1 MDGENQINKSSEI
14 NGCNEEN
21 IHSFFTVVRKDLSQ
35 IPERGCLLNRLDFVY
50 KPYHVSNHFRIERS
64 SCVCGYALRVG
75 SLKMSAQK

>member
-14 NGCNEEN
+14 NGCDEEN

-35 IPERGCLLNRLDFVY
+35 ILERRYFISIFFFVY
-50 KPYHVSNHFRIERS
+50 KLYHVSNHFRIERS
-64 SCVCGYALRVG
+64 SCVCGYALCLG